1 MKSAINDK
9 NKVQIKMNNN
19 KLAVFLFDIFK
30 SVIFLF
36 ALISII
42 FTFFIKDVNIDGDSM
57 KNTLLDGDKV
67 VLTNFLYSPQ
77 VGDIVAIDAEEQI
90 KKIIIKR
97 VIAVEGQTIKIDYDN
112 NKVIVDGVAID
123 EEYTSTPTTMPII
136 GWDIPEKIPEGY
148 IFVMGDNRSISL
160 DSRSGT
166 LQLIP
171 KSMVLGKAQFV
182 LYPFDHIKYLY

>member
-123 EEYTSTPTTMPII
+123 EEYISTPTTMPII

>member
-57 KNTLLDGDKV
+57 KNTPLDGDKV